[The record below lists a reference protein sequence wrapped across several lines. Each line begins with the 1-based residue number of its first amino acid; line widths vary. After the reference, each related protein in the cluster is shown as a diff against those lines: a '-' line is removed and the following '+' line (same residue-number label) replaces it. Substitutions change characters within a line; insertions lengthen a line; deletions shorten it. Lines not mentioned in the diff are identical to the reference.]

1 MLPRDLLGPSPV
13 ARPTPAN
20 AVEALADPRQQA
32 FQRALASQV
41 GQPMRAQVLARL
53 ADGSAIVRVNDTPA
67 RMMLPPG
74 AEVGSE
80 VPLKLVAV
88 HPRPTFEYGAGKT
101 LIEAS
106 PAHPPDTPG
115 QPRTAE
121 AEGAEAAVFTP
132 HEDADGAALV
142 YRPDGRGPAAA
153 GASASSG
160 TAAAAQTAAAAA
172 ATAPTAQA
180 ARTMGEPGAT
190 LSPAAQ
196 VLGSVLAAVLKL
208 DQPAKAVA
216 ARAPVL
222 PGPNTDPADLA
233 PALRQALEHS
243 GLFYESHVAAW
254 AEGRRELA
262 SLAFEPQ
269 MQDRPVNPADPEP
282 AQLINL
288 QLASQEQDRVAWQ
301 GQLWPGQPMQWEI
314 RRDAPQQDGGAAG
327 GEPEP
332 AWQSRLRLR
341 FALFGEL
348 DATVVLHG
356 GQVAIRIGL
365 ADEGNAALLRSHTA
379 SLQGALAAA
388 GTPLSALAI
397 VNEGRDE

>member
-13 ARPTPAN
+13 ARPAPAN

-32 FQRALASQV
+32 FQRSLASQV

-80 VPLKLVAV
+80 VPLRLVAV
-88 HPRPTFEYGAGKT
+88 YPRPTFEYGAGKT

-115 QPRTAE
+115 PPRAAE
-121 AEGAEAAVFTP
+121 AEAEAAVFTP
-132 HEDADGAALV
+132 HEDADAAALV

-153 GASASSG
+153 GTASSG
-160 TAAAAQTAAAAA
+160 AA
-172 ATAPTAQA
+172 ATQQAAGTAQASALAAQA
-180 ARTMGEPGAT
+180 ARASGDPGAT
-190 LSPAAQ
+190 LSPAGQ

-208 DQPAKAVA
+208 EQPARAVT
-216 ARAPVL
+216 ARVPVL
-222 PGPNTDPADLA
+222 AAPSKDAAALA
-233 PALRQALEHS
+233 PALRQALEQS

-262 SLAFEPQ
+262 TLAHEPQ

-288 QLASQEQDRVAWQ
+288 QLGAQEQDSVAWQ
-301 GQLWPGQPMQWEI
+301 GQLWPGQAMQWEI
-314 RRDAPQQDGGAAG
+314 SRDAPQQERGQP
-327 GEPEP
+327 GEVAEP
-332 AWQSRLRLR
+332 AWQSRLKLR
-341 FALFGEL
+341 FPLFGDI

-356 GQVAIRIGL
+356 GQVAIRVAL
-365 ADEGNAALLRSHTA
+365 DDADGAALLRSHTA
-379 SLQGALAAA
+379 ALEGALAAA
-388 GTPLSALAI
+388 GTPLSALSI
-397 VNEGRDE
+397 VDGGAHE

>member
-1 MLPRDLLGPSPV
+1 
-13 ARPTPAN
+13 
-20 AVEALADPRQQA
+20 
-32 FQRALASQV
+32 
-41 GQPMRAQVLARL
+41 
-53 ADGSAIVRVNDTPA
+53 
-67 RMMLPPG
+67 
-74 AEVGSE
+74 
-80 VPLKLVAV
+80 
-88 HPRPTFEYGAGKT
+88 
-101 LIEAS
+101 
-106 PAHPPDTPG
+106 
-115 QPRTAE
+115 
-121 AEGAEAAVFTP
+121 
-132 HEDADGAALV
+132 
-142 YRPDGRGPAAA
+142 
-153 GASASSG
+153 
-160 TAAAAQTAAAAA
+160 
-172 ATAPTAQA
+172 
-180 ARTMGEPGAT
+180 T

-222 PGPNTDPADLA
+222 ATINTDPAALA
-233 PALRQALEHS
+233 PALRQALEQS

-269 MQDRPVNPADPEP
+269 MRDRPANPADPAP

-288 QLASQEQDRVAWQ
+288 QLAAQEQDRVAWQ

-332 AWQSRLRLR
+332 TWQSRLRLR

-388 GTPLSALAI
+388 GTSLSALAI
-397 VNEGRDE
+397 VNEGADE